1 MRRYSRLS
9 GFNEGSRIPMHRADL
24 NTEPTPQISFS
35 AHAHRTLPVDST
47 SKRELLVSKIEN
59 GIVIDHI
66 PVGKAFQ
73 VLRLLK
79 VEPDATAFIAQNV
92 DSKTMG
98 RKDLIKV
105 EGTYLTSR
113 QIDLI
118 AFLAPEATLNIIQDW
133 GVKEKRRIQLPKQVE
148 GIFRCPNPLCPTNAQ
163 YTPSKTIF
171 KVEKGERIEETRL
184 NCTYCGSISYYGPV
198 LEQLTKDDFTIE
210 GSGLVSQEKIERV
223 LLDALV
229 KGGALR
235 FPTTPKEL
243 FLLKSG
249 RKSPYFVNLGA
260 LTDGESLGKL
270 KWAFASYIALQ
281 MEKGEL
287 PDFDYVFGPSYKGIS
302 LAALTC
308 EGLRELYGMKK
319 RFMYDRKEEK
329 SYGDMTADK
338 VIVGAGYYKPGQRIL
353 VVDDTITTGATK
365 IDTFEKLHLLKDH
378 KVVGLIIAVDRQ
390 ERMGDADHIE
400 AKTPTENIEEELG
413 IRVFSIQ
420 NIKTIYSLIK
430 EGLDPEMKRL
440 WLEYYNKYGVV
451 KLE

>member
-1 MRRYSRLS
+1 
-9 GFNEGSRIPMHRADL
+9 
-24 NTEPTPQISFS
+24 
-35 AHAHRTLPVDST
+35 VDFT
-47 SKRELLVSKIEN
+47 SKRELLVSKIDN

-66 PVGKAFQ
+66 PAGKAFQ

-79 VEPDATAFIAQNV
+79 IEPDAQAFIAQNV

-105 EGTYLTSR
+105 EGTYLTSK
-113 QIDLI
+113 QIDFI

-133 GVKEKRRIQLPKQVE
+133 EVKEKRRIQLPKQVE
-148 GIFRCPNPLCPTNAQ
+148 GIFKCPNPLCPTNAL
-163 YTPSKTIF
+163 YTPQKAIF
-171 KVEKGERIEETRL
+171 KVEKRERIEETQL
-184 NCTYCGSISYYGPV
+184 NCTYCGSITYYGPV
-198 LEQLTKDDFTIE
+198 LEQLTKDGIAIE

-223 LLDALV
+223 LLDALI

-235 FPTTPKEL
+235 FPPTPKEA
-243 FLLKSG
+243 FTLKSG

-260 LTDGESLGKL
+260 LTDGESLAKL

-281 MEKGEL
+281 MEKGEI

-308 EGLRELYGMKK
+308 EGLRELFGMKK

-365 IDTFEKLHLLKDH
+365 IDTFEKLGLLENH
-378 KVVGLIIAVDRQ
+378 KVVGLVIAVDRQ
-390 ERMGDADHIE
+390 EKMGDSEHIE
-400 AKTPTENIEEELG
+400 AKTPSESIQETLG
-413 IRVFSIQ
+413 IKVFSIQ
-420 NIKTIYSLIK
+420 NIRTIYSLIK
-430 EGLDPEMKRL
+430 DGLDPEMKRL
-440 WLEYYNKYGVV
+440 WLEYYNKYGAV

>member
-1 MRRYSRLS
+1 MGPTSR
-9 GFNEGSRIPMHRADL
+9 
-24 NTEPTPQISFS
+24 
-35 AHAHRTLPVDST
+35 
-47 SKRELLVSKIEN
+47 RELLVSKIEN

-66 PVGKAFQ
+66 PAGKAFQ
-73 VLRLLK
+73 VLKLLK
-79 VEPDATAFIAQNV
+79 VEPDARAMVAQNM

-113 QIDLI
+113 PIDLI

-133 GVKEKRRIQLPKQVE
+133 DVKEKRRIQLPKQVE
-148 GIFRCPNPLCPTNAQ
+148 GIFKCPNPLCPTNAP
-163 YTPSKTIF
+163 YTPPKTIF
-171 KVEKGERIEETRL
+171 RVEKGERIEETRL
-184 NCTYCGSISYYGPV
+184 ACTYCSSVTYYGPI
-198 LEQLTKDDFTIE
+198 LDQLTKDGIAIE

-235 FPTTPKEL
+235 FPASPKEA
-243 FLLKSG
+243 FTLKSG

-260 LTDGESLGKL
+260 LTDGESLAKL

-281 MEKGEL
+281 VERGEI

-353 VVDDTITTGATK
+353 VVDDTITPGATK
-365 IDTFEKLHLLKDH
+365 IDTFEKLHLLEDH
-378 KVVGLIIAVDRQ
+378 KVVGLVIAVDRQ
-390 ERMGDADHIE
+390 EKMGDADHIE
-400 AKTPTENIEEELG
+400 AKTPSENIEEELG
-413 IRVFSIQ
+413 IKVFSIQ

-430 EGLDPEMKRL
+430 DSLDPEMKRL
-440 WLEYYNKYGVV
+440 WLEYYEKYGIV

>member
-1 MRRYSRLS
+1 M
-9 GFNEGSRIPMHRADL
+9 
-24 NTEPTPQISFS
+24 
-35 AHAHRTLPVDST
+35 DST
-47 SKRELLVSKIEN
+47 SKRELLVSKIDN

-66 PVGKAFQ
+66 PAGKAFQ

-79 VEPDATAFIAQNV
+79 VEPDAQAFIAQNV

-118 AFLAPEATLNIIQDW
+118 AFLAPDATLNIIQDW
-133 GVKEKRRIQLPKQVE
+133 DVKEKRKIQLPKQVE

-163 YTPSKTIF
+163 YTPSRTIF
-171 KVEKGERIEETRL
+171 KVEKGERIEETKL
-184 NCTYCGSISYYGPV
+184 NCTYCGSVTYYGPI
-198 LEQLTKDDFTIE
+198 LDQLTRDGIAVE

-235 FPTTPKEL
+235 FQPTPKEP
-243 FLLKSG
+243 FTLKSG

-281 MEKGEL
+281 MEKGEI

-329 SYGDMTADK
+329 GYGDMTADK

-365 IDTFEKLHLLKDH
+365 IDTFEKLHLLEDH
-378 KVVGLIIAVDRQ
+378 KVVGLVIAVDRQ
-390 ERMGDADHIE
+390 EKMGDADHIE
-400 AKTPTENIEEELG
+400 AKTPSENIEEELG

-430 EGLDPEMKRL
+430 DGLDPETKRL
-440 WLEYYNKYGVV
+440 WLEYYNKYGAV

>member
-1 MRRYSRLS
+1 
-9 GFNEGSRIPMHRADL
+9 
-24 NTEPTPQISFS
+24 
-35 AHAHRTLPVDST
+35 VDST
-47 SKRELLVSKIEN
+47 SKRELLVSKIDN
-59 GIVIDHI
+59 GIVVDHI
-66 PVGKAFQ
+66 PSGKAFQ
-73 VLRLLK
+73 VLKLLK
-79 VEPDATAFIAQNV
+79 VEPDARAMVAQNV

-113 QIDLI
+113 QIALI
-118 AFLAPEATLNIIQDW
+118 AFLAPDATLNIIQDW
-133 GVKEKRRIQLPKQVE
+133 DVKEKRRIQLPKTVE
-148 GIFRCPNPLCPTNAQ
+148 GIFSCPNPLCPTNAQ
-163 YTPSKTIF
+163 YTPPKTSF
-171 KVEKGERIEETRL
+171 KVEKRERIEETKL
-184 NCTYCGSISYYGPV
+184 NCTYCGSITYYGPI
-198 LEQLTKDDFTIE
+198 LDQLTKDGFAIE

-235 FPTTPKEL
+235 FPPTPKDA
-243 FLLKSG
+243 FTLKSG

-260 LTDGESLGKL
+260 LTDGESLAKL

-281 MEKGEL
+281 VERGEI

-365 IDTFEKLHLLKDH
+365 IDTFEKLHLLQDH
-378 KVVGLIIAVDRQ
+378 KVVGLVIAVDRQ
-390 ERMGDADHIE
+390 EKMGDAEHIE
-400 AKTPTENIEEELG
+400 AKTPTQNIEDELG
-413 IRVFSIQ
+413 IKVFSIQ

-430 EGLDPEMKRL
+430 DGLDPEMKRL
-440 WLEYYNKYGVV
+440 WLEYYNKYGIV

>member
-1 MRRYSRLS
+1 M
-9 GFNEGSRIPMHRADL
+9 
-24 NTEPTPQISFS
+24 
-35 AHAHRTLPVDST
+35 

-66 PVGKAFQ
+66 PTGMAFR
-73 VLRLLK
+73 VLHLLK
-79 VEPDATAFIAQNV
+79 IEPDARVMVAQNV

-105 EGTYLTSR
+105 EGTYLTSK

-118 AFLAPEATLNIIQDW
+118 AFLAPDATLNIIHDW
-133 GVKEKRRIQLPKQVE
+133 DVKEKRHIQLPKQVE
-148 GIFRCPNPLCPTNAQ
+148 GIFRCPNPLCPTNAL
-163 YTPSKTIF
+163 YTSSKTIF
-171 KVEKGERIEETRL
+171 KVEKGGRIEETKL
-184 NCTYCGSISYYGPV
+184 SCTYCGSVTYYGPV

-223 LLDALV
+223 LLDALI

-235 FPTTPKEL
+235 FLPTPKET
-243 FLLKSG
+243 FILKSG

-260 LTDGESLGKL
+260 LTDGESLAKL

-281 MEKGEL
+281 IEKGEL

-329 SYGDMTADK
+329 GYGDLTADK

-365 IDTFEKLHLLKDH
+365 IDTFEKLHLLQDH

-390 ERMGDADHIE
+390 EKMGDAEHIE
-400 AKTPTENIEEELG
+400 AKTPSENIEEELG
-413 IRVFSIQ
+413 IKVFSIQ

-430 EGLDPEMKRL
+430 GGLDPEIKKL
-440 WLEYYNKYGVV
+440 WLDYYNKYGAV

>member
-1 MRRYSRLS
+1 M
-9 GFNEGSRIPMHRADL
+9 
-24 NTEPTPQISFS
+24 
-35 AHAHRTLPVDST
+35 VDST
-47 SKRELLVSKIEN
+47 SKRELLVSKIDN

-66 PVGKAFQ
+66 PAGKAFQ

-79 VEPDATAFIAQNV
+79 VEPDAQAFIAQNV

-118 AFLAPEATLNIIQDW
+118 AFLAPDATLNIIQDW
-133 GVKEKRRIQLPKQVE
+133 DVKEKRKIQLPKQVE

-163 YTPSKTIF
+163 YTPSRTIF
-171 KVEKGERIEETRL
+171 KVEKGERIEETKL
-184 NCTYCGSISYYGPV
+184 NCTYCGSVTYYGPI
-198 LEQLTKDDFTIE
+198 LDQLTKDGIAVE

-235 FPTTPKEL
+235 FQPSPKEP
-243 FLLKSG
+243 FTLKSG
-249 RKSPYFVNLGA
+249 RKSPYFVNLGT
-260 LTDGESLGKL
+260 LTDGESLAKL
-270 KWAFASYIALQ
+270 KWAFASYIALKVEQ
-281 MEKGEL
+281 GEI

-365 IDTFEKLHLLKDH
+365 IDTFDKLHLLEDH
-378 KVVGLIIAVDRQ
+378 KVVGLVIAVDRQ
-390 ERMGDADHIE
+390 EKMGDADHIE
-400 AKTPTENIEEELG
+400 AKTPSESIEETLG
-413 IRVFSIQ
+413 IKVFSIQ
-420 NIKTIYSLIK
+420 NIKTIYGLIK

-440 WLEYYNKYGVV
+440 WLDYYNKYGAV

>member
-1 MRRYSRLS
+1 
-9 GFNEGSRIPMHRADL
+9 
-24 NTEPTPQISFS
+24 
-35 AHAHRTLPVDST
+35 VDST

-66 PVGKAFQ
+66 PTGKAFQ

-79 VEPDATAFIAQNV
+79 IEPDARVMVAQNV
-92 DSKTMG
+92 DSKTMK

-105 EGTYLTSR
+105 EGTYLTSK

-133 GVKEKRRIQLPKQVE
+133 DVKEKRHIHLPNQVE
-148 GIFRCPNPLCPTNAQ
+148 NIFKCPNPLCPTNAP

-171 KVEKGERIEETRL
+171 NVEKGGRIEETKL
-184 NCTYCGSISYYGPV
+184 KCTYCGSVTYYGPV

-223 LLDALV
+223 LLDALI

-235 FPTTPKEL
+235 LPPTPNET
-243 FLLKSG
+243 FILKSG

-260 LTDGESLGKL
+260 LTDGESLAKL

-281 MEKGEL
+281 IEKGDL
-287 PDFDYVFGPSYKGIS
+287 SDFDYVFGPSYKGIS

-329 SYGDMTADK
+329 GYGDLTADK
-338 VIVGAGYYKPGQRIL
+338 VIVGAGYYTPGQRIL

-365 IDTFEKLHLLKDH
+365 IDTFEKLHLLQDH
-378 KVVGLIIAVDRQ
+378 KIVGLIIAVDRQ
-390 ERMGDADHIE
+390 EKMGDAEHVE
-400 AKTPTENIEEELG
+400 AKSPTENIEEELG
-413 IRVFSIQ
+413 IKVFSIQ

-440 WLEYYNKYGVV
+440 WLDYYNKYGTV
-451 KLE
+451 KLES